1 MLLLVIVVV
10 VALLARLLGQ
20 FGAAPLRN
28 WASATRVGLAVMF
41 GVTGVAHFT
50 RMRVDMVRMVPVGIP
65 NPEFMV
71 TFTGICELLG
81 AIGLLVPRTRRVAAI
96 ALVVLLVAVLPANI
110 HAALSSIPF
119 QGSPAI
125 PLVPRVAIQVVLI
138 ALLGWAGVLRPQG
151 RFK

>member
-1 MLLLVIVVV
+1 MLLLVILVV

-28 WASATRVGLAVMF
+28 WAAATRVGLAVLF

-50 RMRVDMVRMVPVGIP
+50 PMRVDMVRMVPVGIP

-81 AIGLLVPRTRRVAAI
+81 AIGLLA
-96 ALVVLLVAVLPANI
+96 
-110 HAALSSIPF
+110 
-119 QGSPAI
+119 
-125 PLVPRVAIQVVLI
+125 
-138 ALLGWAGVLRPQG
+138 WAGVLPPQG
-151 RFK
+151 RSK